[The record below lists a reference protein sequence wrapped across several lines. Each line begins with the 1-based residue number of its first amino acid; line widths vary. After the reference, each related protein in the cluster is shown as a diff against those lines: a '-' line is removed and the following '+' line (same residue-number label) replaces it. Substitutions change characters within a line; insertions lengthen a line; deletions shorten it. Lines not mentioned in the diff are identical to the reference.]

1 MAAKTRTSNWNA
13 LPEQSAWLNWV
24 EISVVLLALGYVV
37 AAAPLGGQA
46 FQTAAIIFSSGLG
59 LYAILK
65 VSFVKGAGA
74 RWGLPFFRTARP
86 VWSLGSMSEDY
97 AGFVTVGGTFLVGIV
112 PIILLKLAFPMELQV
127 SSAAYLSWCV
137 IQDLVFFA
145 IVLTNVESIAGSTI
159 AIAIAAVLFGA
170 SHYPF
175 WPLMAATTMIGAVWG
190 YIFVQ
195 TRSFAW
201 VLLSHFVMGLCL
213 LG

>member
-1 MAAKTRTSNWNA
+1 MAVKTRNSDWNV
-13 LPEQSAWLNWV
+13 LPEQSAWLTWI
-24 EISVVLLALGYVV
+24 EMSVVLLALGFVV
-37 AAAPLGGQA
+37 FATPLGGQA
-46 FQTAAIIFSSGLG
+46 FETAAIIFSAGLG

-65 VSFVKGAGA
+65 VCFVKGAGA
-74 RWGLPFFRTARP
+74 RWGLPFFRAARP

-97 AGFVTVGGTFLVGIV
+97 AGFVTVGGTFLVGMV
-112 PIILLKLAFPMELQV
+112 PIIILKLVFPMELQV

-145 IVLTNVESIAGSTI
+145 IVLTNVESIAGSSV
-159 AIAIAAVLFGA
+159 AIGVAAVLFGA

-175 WPLMAATTMIGAVWG
+175 WPLMVATALIGVVWG
-190 YIFVQ
+190 YIFIQ
-195 TRSFAW
+195 TRSFGW